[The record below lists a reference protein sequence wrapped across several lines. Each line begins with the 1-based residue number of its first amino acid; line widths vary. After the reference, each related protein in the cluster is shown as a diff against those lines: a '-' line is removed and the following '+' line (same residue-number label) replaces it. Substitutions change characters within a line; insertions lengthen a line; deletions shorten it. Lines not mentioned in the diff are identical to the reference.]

1 MHPSISKYLNQNVH
15 IAAYRPYIPDY
26 VVAHALGI
34 TVAQSN
40 RLGLHYRKISDSD
53 PQLTLRFSRKKFDSL
68 VATCVLDADE
78 LFDKYRPI
86 LCSPTVVLFIANQI
100 KNEVTVELRAFCKA
114 KGLKRSFVYLYEEQ
128 LIEELLLHPN
138 YHVRFLADLLHQ
150 CLPYYKTLPKEYM
163 VFKV

>member
-1 MHPSISKYLNQNVH
+1 MHPTISKYLSQQVY
-15 IAAYRPYIPDY
+15 IMAYRPYIPDF
-26 VVAHALGI
+26 VLASALNVSVEQI
-34 TVAQSN
+34 Y
-40 RLGLHYRKISDSD
+40 RYGLHYRKISDSD
-53 PQLTLRFSRKKFDSL
+53 PQLTLRFSKKLFDSL
-68 VATCVLDADE
+68 VSTCVLEANE

-100 KNEVTVELRAFCKA
+100 KNEVTAELRAFCKA

-150 CLPYYKTLPKEYM
+150 CLPYYKTLPKEYLI
-163 VFKV
+163 FKV